1 MLKFWPIVMAFITL
15 ILTIHNYARRKCIR
29 NIESSYTLTQ
39 IPSLRGC
46 DPVQDQTDPE
56 RGHDSRNI
64 LVNPDL
70 NIQSEEL
77 KVKNFELDFG
87 LEIKGSGH
95 CW

>member
-1 MLKFWPIVMAFITL
+1 MAFITL

-77 KVKNFELDFG
+77 KVKNFEL
-87 LEIKGSGH
+87 EILDWKLKAVDTVGNY
-95 CW
+95 WK